1 MLSAFTDVLHVANLS
16 TGAHLISILKQVR
29 CHTLSHSHPMSL
41 VYIAHT
47 NPCFR
52 VTPSPR
58 RTSPSWPASSAD
70 ARPASGL
77 RSSWGSSIW
86 SSRRTQG
93 ILVFLSC
100 KYYFN
105 HNSQKCIHQKLLS
118 FFVRKVNC
126 KDLFSYIRTLQSFLL
141 SYI

>member
-70 ARPASGL
+70 ARPASGS

-86 SSRRTQG
+86 SSKQTQG

-100 KYYFN
+100 YGYTINQCGLSVNQIFARLRILADQN
-105 HNSQKCIHQKLLS
+105 TKL
-118 FFVRKVNC
+118 
-126 KDLFSYIRTLQSFLL
+126 I
-141 SYI
+141 